1 MVGFGLHASLSIPT
15 NRLVSSASFLVTSR
29 IVLVVTSQT
38 LIFSHLLRSVVYGG
52 VFSLPFSTFSMT
64 PVWTLH
70 ASTFSGTST
79 VALSQLSLSP
89 GISGVSTQA
98 VLTTLPATCSLMVA
112 VMVKVFDAPCL
123 SSGIVAF
130 QVLFWMVPSDAR
142 RKVTPCGA
150 LSVTTAFFRSTLPV
164 LVTVTWY
171 GNSLPTWTVLCLTP
185 STFFS
190 ILMPGLAFGVS
201 GWMVNCLTQSLL
213 VRSPRLVV
221 TVTRAV

>member
-1 MVGFGLHASLSIPT
+1 MSVIPVRGSAVGVDGVGVVGFGLHSSLSTPT

-29 IVLVVTSQT
+29 IALVVTSQT

-64 PVWTLH
+64 PVWTLQ

-79 VALSQLSLSP
+79 VALSQPSLSP

-98 VLTTLPATCSLMVA
+98 VLTTLPVTCSLMVA
-112 VMVKVFDAPCL
+112 VMVKVFEAPRL
-123 SSGIVAF
+123 SSGIVVF
-130 QVLFWMVPSDAR
+130 QVLFWMVPSDAL

-171 GNSLPTWTVLCLTP
+171 GN
-185 STFFS
+185 
-190 ILMPGLAFGVS
+190 
-201 GWMVNCLTQSLL
+201 
-213 VRSPRLVV
+213 
-221 TVTRAV
+221 